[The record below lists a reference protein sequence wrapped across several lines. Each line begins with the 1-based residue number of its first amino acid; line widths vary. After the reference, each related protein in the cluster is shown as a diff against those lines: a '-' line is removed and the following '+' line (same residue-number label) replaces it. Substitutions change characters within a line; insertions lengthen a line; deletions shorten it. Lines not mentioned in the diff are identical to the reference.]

1 MSLIVYLEHHDSS
14 VKESSLQA
22 AGVALKIA
30 GKKSLPAIGIV
41 IGKGAENAANSVKVS
56 GLEKIYAMETEDY
69 SASVHGACLA
79 DFANKQS
86 AQAIFAAATFRAKEF
101 LPMTAASISATIAA
115 DCIEADTTDDGA
127 LTFLRPIYAGK
138 LRERIECRASTV
150 IATLRPNAFPLPDTT
165 GDTVDAPDAPVET
178 VQPPAV
184 EPKSKMVEFIPATG
198 GRPELTEA
206 RVVVSGGRGIADPKN
221 YSIIENLADSLGAA
235 TGASR
240 AVVDAGWKDHSF
252 QVGQTGKTVSPE
264 LYIAVG
270 ISGAIQHLAGM
281 SSSKRILAINK
292 DSEANIFT
300 KADYGIVGDLFE
312 VVPKLIDA
320 INKAK

>member
-1 MSLIVYLEHHDSS
+1 MMSVIVYLEHHDGN

-22 AGVALKIA
+22 AGVAVTIA
-30 GKKSLPAIGIV
+30 AKKSLPAIGIV
-41 IGKGAENAANSVKVS
+41 IGPGAESAAGSVKGS
-56 GLEKIYAMETEDY
+56 GLEKICAMEGADY
-69 SASVHGACLA
+69 SAPVHAACLA
-79 DFANKQS
+79 DFAKNQS
-86 AQAIFAAATFRAKEF
+86 ARAIFAAATFRAREF
-101 LPMTAASISATIAA
+101 LPMAAAAIPATVAA
-115 DCIEADTTDDGA
+115 DCIEADAADDGA

-138 LRERIECRASTV
+138 LRERIECRSPAV
-150 IATLRPNAFPLPDTT
+150 IATLRPNVFPLPDS
-165 GDTVDAPDAPVET
+165 GGEAAVEN
-178 VQPPAV
+178 VEPPTV
-184 EPKSKMVEFIPATG
+184 EPKSKMVEFVPAAG

-206 RVVVSGGRGIADPKN
+206 RVIVSGGRGIADPKN
-221 YSIIENLADSLGAA
+221 YEIIETLADSLGAA

-264 LYIAVG
+264 LYVAVG

>member
-1 MSLIVYLEHHDSS
+1 MSIIVYLEQHDGS

-22 AGVALKIA
+22 AGVAVKIA

-41 IGKGAENAANSVKVS
+41 IGTSAEKAAGSVKAA
-56 GLEKIYAMETEDY
+56 GLEKIYAMETADY
-69 SASVHGACLA
+69 SANVHAACLA
-79 DFANKQS
+79 DFAKNQS
-86 AQAIFAAATFRAKEF
+86 AQAVFAAATFRAKEF
-101 LPMTAASISATIAA
+101 LPMAAAAMSATVVA
-115 DCIEADTTDDGA
+115 DCIEADAADDGA

-138 LRERIECRASTV
+138 VRERVECRAGTLF
-150 IATLRPNAFPLPDTT
+150 ATLRPNAFPLPDSG
-165 GDTVDAPDAPVET
+165 GDAALET
-178 VQPPAV
+178 VEPPAV
-184 EPKSKMVEFIPATG
+184 EAKSKMVEFVPAAG

-206 RVVVSGGRGIADPKN
+206 RVIVSGGRGIADPKN

-281 SSSKRILAINK
+281 SSSKNILAINK

-320 INKAK
+320 IEKAK

>member
-1 MSLIVYLEHHDSS
+1 MSVIVYLEHHDTS

-22 AGVALKIA
+22 AGVAVKIA

-41 IGKGAENAANSVKVS
+41 IGQGAENAANSVKGS
-56 GLEKIYAMETEDY
+56 GLEKIYAMEVADY
-69 SASVHGACLA
+69 SASLHAACLA

-86 AQAIFAAATFRAKEF
+86 AQAVFAAATFRAREF
-101 LPMTAASISATIAA
+101 LPMMAASISATVAA
-115 DCIEADTTDDGA
+115 DCIEADAADDGA
-127 LTFLRPIYAGK
+127 FTFLRPIYAGK
-138 LRERIECRASTV
+138 LRERIVCRASTV
-150 IATLRPNAFPLPDTT
+150 IATLRPNAFPLPDSE
-165 GDTVDAPDAPVET
+165 DSAPVET
-178 VQPPAV
+178 IEAPAV
-184 EPKSKMVEFIPATG
+184 EPKSKMVEFVPATG

-206 RVVVSGGRGIADPKN
+206 RVIVSGGRGIADPKN